1 MDMRAIARFD
11 RGLDYFAVLV
21 DDMTA
26 PFKDVV
32 ARSVGTILANNK
44 CLERLVV
51 GRRAFL
57 ACHFDDGSGHRYF
70 FGSSCPLR
78 FALRLW
84 LRKRQRGQQCAA
96 DEDGNWFLHVYAL
109 LLMLMLYVTVG
120 FPLQRD
126 SQARAAGNLDLC
138 RLRLIFWN
146 LERSR

>member
-1 MDMRAIARFD
+1 MHASARFD

-26 PFKDVV
+26 PVKDVV

-57 ACHFDDGSGHRYF
+57 ACHFDDGPGLRYF
-70 FGSSCPLR
+70 FGGSCPLR

-84 LRKRQRGQQCAA
+84 LRKRQRRQQCAA
-96 DEDGNWFLHVYAL
+96 DEDGNWFLRVDAL
-109 LLMLMLYVTVG
+109 LLMLMVVRDAWFPFTKG
-120 FPLQRD
+120 FR
-126 SQARAAGNLDLC
+126 ARAAGNLDFC

-146 LERSR
+146 